1 MFWNNKNY
9 INNLDKLLYTCKNKP
24 FIFLSIL
31 DWFTKN
37 LYTCDFKVTGFSEM
51 SIYTCFIVCIILEK
65 QGIYRDVL
73 LNE

>member
-9 INNLDKLLYTCKNKP
+9 FNNLNKILYTCKKSLLF
-24 FIFLSIL
+24 FIVIL
-31 DWFTKN
+31 DWFTKIS
-37 LYTCDFKVTGFSEM
+37 LFKVTRFSEM

-65 QGIYRDVL
+65 QSIYRNFL